1 MARPEVAAAVAVAV
15 VEHSQVP
22 IVAKNAAAVVV
33 LVAAE
38 PAVGPVAVHVVGG
51 PDAALAAGFV
61 AVADVAAVADA
72 DDVVAAVVPASAHS
86 APAQHPSNRPCWRR
100 KQTLERRLW

>member
-61 AVADVAAVADA
+61 AVADA